1 MRAILIVLGL
11 FAVLPAAAQT
21 GAPAQVSVARPVVK
35 EIVEDDEFVGRFAAP
50 EEIVVRARVGGY
62 LQTIHFT
69 DGAYVAAGQLLFTID
84 QRTFR
89 AAVEESEAQLRTA
102 EASIAFAREQLERA
116 ERLIA
121 NGNIAQ
127 SVVDERRQEFLRA
140 QAALDGAKAALT
152 GARISLDFT
161 EIRAGI
167 AGRIGRAQVT
177 EGNLVQADQTELTSI
192 VSTDPMHFY
201 FDIDER
207 FYLAYARDARAR
219 GGEMQQGSGGLAVR
233 VTLADPAIAP
243 RAGALDFAEN
253 RLDAETGT
261 MRMRAV
267 FANPDGVLTPGLF
280 GRINI
285 PGSLPYRGVLIPD
298 EAIVADQ
305 NRRLVNVVDADGKV
319 TPREIRPGPRIDG
332 YRVVREGLDGSE
344 TIVVNGLMR
353 LRPGVR
359 IAPQMTELPPVRG

>member
-1 MRAILIVLGL
+1 MRAILIALALV
-11 FAVLPAAAQT
+11 AALPASAQMD
-21 GAPAQVSVARPVVK
+21 GPAPVTVARPVVK

-69 DGAYVAAGQLLFTID
+69 DGAYVEAGQLLFTID

-89 AAVEESEAQLRTA
+89 ASVDGAEAQLRTA

-127 SVVDERRQEFLRA
+127 SVLDERRQEFLRS
-140 QAALDGAKAALT
+140 QAALDGANAMLS
-152 GARISLDFT
+152 GARIALDFT

-167 AGRIGRAQVT
+167 SGRIGRAQVT
-177 EGNLVQADQTELTSI
+177 EGNLVQADQTVLTTI
-192 VSTDPMHFY
+192 VSTDPVHFY

-207 FYLAYARDARAR
+207 FYLAYARDARSR
-219 GGEMQQGSGGLAVR
+219 GGAMQQGSGGLPVR

-243 RAGALDFAEN
+243 REGVLDFSEN
-253 RLDAETGT
+253 RLDPETGT

-267 FANPDGVLTPGLF
+267 FANHDGVLTPGLF
-280 GRINI
+280 GRINV

-305 NRRLVNVVDADGKV
+305 NRRLVNVVDAEGNV
-319 TPREIRPGPRIDG
+319 SPREIRPGPRIDG

-344 TIVVNGLMR
+344 IIVVNGLMR
-353 LRPGVR
+353 LRPGVQV
-359 IAPQMTELPPVRG
+359 APQMTELPPVRG

>member
-1 MRAILIVLGL
+1 MRTPLIALAL
-11 FAVLPAAAQT
+11 LLA
-21 GAPAQVSVARPVVK
+21 APAFAQMGGPAPVTVARPVVK

-62 LQTIHFT
+62 LETIHFE
-69 DGAYVAAGQLLFTID
+69 DGATVEAGQLLFTID

-89 AAVEESEAQLRTA
+89 AAVEEAEAQMRTA

-121 NGNIAQ
+121 GGNISQ
-127 SVVDERRQEFLRA
+127 SVLDERRQEFLRA
-140 QAALDGAKAALT
+140 QAALDGAQAGLT

-167 AGRIGRAQVT
+167 SGRIGRAQVT
-177 EGNLVQADQTELTSI
+177 EGNLVQADETELTTI
-192 VSTDPMHFY
+192 VSNDPMHFY

-219 GGEMQQGSGGLAVR
+219 GGELQRGSGGLPVR
-233 VTLADPAIAP
+233 VTLGDPAVPP
-243 RAGALDFAEN
+243 REGVLDFAEN
-253 RLDAETGT
+253 RLDRETGT

-267 FANPDGVLTPGLF
+267 LPNPDGVLQPGLF

-305 NRRLVNVVDADGKV
+305 NRRLVNTVDAEGRV
-319 TPREIRPGPRIDG
+319 VPREIRPGPRIDG

-353 LRPGVR
+353 LRPGVE